1 MKTAVATLRG
11 ITPYQQSR
19 EKDSVDPKK
28 AKEDH
33 KVYEERTWKLRAHVD
48 ENGMVCIPPL
58 SLKAAL
64 AEAAK
69 YCKRQIPGQGKC
81 TYTQKFKSGLLVQS
95 ELIPT
100 GTFLDN
106 VRKAGVFGDSKGKS
120 GGTGGGRVWKF
131 FPTIDKWEAKVQ
143 FTILDDIITEEVFR
157 EILVEAGRFIGIGT
171 WRPQNGGE
179 HGRFEVVDIAWSE

>member
-19 EKDSVDPKK
+19 EKDSGDPRG
-28 AKEDH
+28 AKETH
-33 KVYEERTWKLRAHVD
+33 KDYEDRTWKLRAHVD
-48 ENGMVCIPPL
+48 EDGMVCIPPL

-64 AEAAK
+64 AEAAQ

-100 GTFLDN
+100 GTYLDK
-106 VRKAGVFGDSKGKS
+106 VRKAAVFGSSNGKP
-120 GGTGGGRVWKF
+120 GGPRVWKF

-143 FTILDDIITEEVFR
+143 FTILDDIITEDVFQ

-171 WRPQNGGE
+171 WRPQKGGE
-179 HGRFEVVDIAWSE
+179 HGRFEVVDIVWNE